1 VRVSRSDAPLRG
13 PGDFLVLVGLLAC
26 LVAGGPGGAYLSL
39 SLGVV

>member
-1 VRVSRSDAPLRG
+1 VRVSRSDA